1 MSSSESHGAAHA
13 AHQAPTGFIRKWIFS
28 LDHKVIGIQY
38 YFLALFSVF
47 IGMFLS
53 LLMRIHMIA
62 PDVKIALFEKL
73 WPTGAAGGIMT
84 PELYLSLM
92 TMHGTIMVFF
102 VLTTAPQSGFGNYF
116 LPIQIGAEDMAF
128 PVLNMLS
135 FWTTFLALVVMV
147 AAFFVPGGA
156 PLGGWTAYPPL
167 SALGAIAGPGQ
178 GTGQTLWVVSIAIF
192 CGASLMGAINFIA
205 TTMDLRA
212 KGLSF
217 MRLPLTCW
225 TWLVTAILGL
235 LGFAVLLAAGIL
247 LLLDREAGTSFFIPA
262 GLVVSDQIQNHKGGS
277 PLLWQHLFW
286 FFGHPEVYI
295 AILPGMGVTSQ
306 VLSVFSRKPIFGYR
320 AMVYAIMS
328 IGFLGF
334 LVWGHHM
341 FMSGMSPY
349 SAMAFSVLTMTIGV
363 PSAIKTFNWIGT
375 LWGGQLRLTT
385 AMLFA
390 LGFVSLFVSGGI
402 SGIFLGQPALDLYF
416 HDTYFV
422 VGHFHMIMGV
432 AAIFGMF
439 AGTFYWFPKMY
450 GRMMNETLGKIHFF
464 ITFIGV
470 YAIFTPMHFLGIG
483 GNPRRYPDFKDY
495 EFMGHLMPVHQFM
508 TIAAFITIVAQFIFV
523 FNLFWSMKKGA
534 KAPVN
539 PWEATTL
546 EWTVSSPPPFDN
558 FAGVHPVVNHGP
570 YEYSVPGAPKDY
582 VMQTDPPLVTGSVR
596 H

>member
-1 MSSSESHGAAHA
+1 MSLSVAHA
-13 AHQAPTGFIRKWIFS
+13 GHQAPTGFIRKYVFS

-47 IGMFLS
+47 LGMFLS
-53 LLMRIHMIA
+53 LLMRYHMVF
-62 PDVKIALFEKL
+62 PDAKVALFEKL

-135 FWTTFLALVVMV
+135 FWTTLVALVVMV
-147 AAFFVPGGA
+147 MAFFVEGGA

-167 SALGAIAGPGQ
+167 SGLGAVAGPGQ
-178 GTGQTLWVVSIAIF
+178 GMGQTLWVVSVAIF

-205 TTMDLRA
+205 TTIDLRA
-212 KGLSF
+212 RGMTL
-217 MRLPLTCW
+217 MRMPLTCW

-247 LLLDREAGTSFFIPA
+247 LLLDRSAGTSFFIPA
-262 GLVVSDQIQNHKGGS
+262 GLVVNDQIQNHKGGS

-306 VLSVFSRKPIFGYR
+306 LLSVFSRKPIFGYR
-320 AMVYAIMS
+320 AMVYAILS

-334 LVWGHHM
+334 VVWGHHM

-375 LWGGQLRLTT
+375 LWGGQIRFTT
-385 AMLFA
+385 AMMFA

-439 AGTFYWFPKMY
+439 AGTFYWFPKMF
-450 GRMMNETLGKIHFF
+450 GRMMNETLGKIHFYL
-464 ITFIGV
+464 TFLGV
-470 YAIFTPMHFLGIG
+470 YAIFTPMHFLGVA
-483 GNPRRYPDFKDY
+483 GNPRRYADFKEF
-495 EFMGHLMPVHQFM
+495 EFMGQLMPVHTFM
-508 TIAAFITIVAQFIFV
+508 TYAAFITIGAQLIFV
-523 FNLFWSMKKGA
+523 INLFWSMKKGA
-534 KAPVN
+534 KAPAN

-546 EWTVSSPPPFDN
+546 EWGIPSPPPFDN
-558 FAGVHPVVNHGP
+558 FAGVHPVVSHGP

-582 VMQTDPPLVTGSVR
+582 IMQTDPPSEPR

>member
-1 MSSSESHGAAHA
+1 MSSPIVHA
-13 AHQAPTGFIRKWIFS
+13 GHQAPTGFIRRYIFS

-47 IGMFLS
+47 LGMGLS
-53 LLMRIHMIA
+53 LLMRYHMVY
-62 PDVKIALFEKL
+62 PDAKVAWFEKL

-156 PLGGWTAYPPL
+156 PLSGWTAYPPL
-167 SALGAIAGPGQ
+167 SAVGPLSGPGE
-178 GTGQTLWVVSIAIF
+178 GLGQTLWLFSIAIF

-205 TTMDLRA
+205 TTIDLRCQ
-212 KGLSF
+212 GMSM

-225 TWLVTAILGL
+225 SWFVTAILGL
-235 LGFAVLLAAGIL
+235 LGFAVLLAAGVL
-247 LLLDREAGTSFFIPA
+247 LLLDRMAGTSFFLPA
-262 GLVVSDQIQNHKGGS
+262 GLVVSDQILNHKGGS

-295 AILPGMGVTSQ
+295 AILPGMGVASQ
-306 VLSVFSRKPIFGYR
+306 LLSTFSRKPIFGYR
-320 AMVYAIMS
+320 AMVYAILS

-334 LVWGHHM
+334 FVWGHHM
-341 FMSGMSPY
+341 FMSGMNPY
-349 SAMAFSVLTMTIGV
+349 SAMAFSILTMSIGV

-375 LWGGQLRLTT
+375 LWGGRIRFDT

-390 LGFVSLFVSGGI
+390 LGFVSVFVTGGL

-439 AGTFYWFPKMY
+439 AGTFYWFPKMF
-450 GRMMNETLGKIHFF
+450 GRMMNETLGKIHFYL
-464 ITFIGV
+464 TFIGV
-470 YAIFTPMHFLGIG
+470 YAVFTPMHFLGIA
-483 GNPRRYPDFKDY
+483 GNPRRYADFTNFD
-495 EFMGHLMPVHQFM
+495 FMGKLMPVHTFM
-508 TIAAFITIVAQFIFV
+508 TWSAIFTATVQIIFV
-523 FNLFWSMKKGA
+523 INLVWSMAKGK
-534 KAPVN
+534 KAPMN

-546 EWTVSSPPPFDN
+546 EWTIPSPPPFDN
-558 FAGVHPVVNHGP
+558 FAGKHPVVNHGP
-570 YEYSVPGAPKDY
+570 YEYSVPGAAKDY
-582 VMQTDPPLVTGSVR
+582 IMQSDPA
-596 H
+596 